1 MTLTQLFSLW
11 RCAESTSG
19 ALWKL
24 LGAGIIYVVGNK
36 AICTWLTFQIEEVGC
51 VWVGDTWARPIGRH
65 FLQMKGWAE
74 VEEAGGLLLIQ
85 GSGDSHIPLSLN
97 ENFVLPV
104 LVDFGKRA
112 ERIKKD
118 KKKIGQKEG
127 YFSTVFLRTCGNTF
141 TVPK

>member
-1 MTLTQLFSLW
+1 M
-11 RCAESTSG
+11 
-19 ALWKL
+19 
-24 LGAGIIYVVGNK
+24 
-36 AICTWLTFQIEEVGC
+36 
-51 VWVGDTWARPIGRH
+51 
-65 FLQMKGWAE
+65 
-74 VEEAGGLLLIQ
+74 EEAGGLLLIQ